1 MRAALRMGAR
11 MFDGMDGWDVNF
23 LLRRCYDFVKKETLR
38 NGKGEVR
45 CVPFSFLNKKK
56 NRFLGS
62 I

>member
-1 MRAALRMGAR
+1 MRAALRTGAR
-11 MFDGMDGWDVNF
+11 MFDGMDRWDVNF
-23 LLRRCYDFVKKETLR
+23 LLRRYYNFVKREMLR
-38 NGKGEVR
+38 DGKGEVR